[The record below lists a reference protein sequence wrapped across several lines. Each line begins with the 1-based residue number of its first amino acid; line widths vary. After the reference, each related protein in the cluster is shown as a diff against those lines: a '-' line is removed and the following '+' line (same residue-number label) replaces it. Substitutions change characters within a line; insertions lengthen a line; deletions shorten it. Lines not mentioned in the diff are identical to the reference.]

1 MESRRMEVFKKGGHS
16 PAIEGIDQKIAVAAP
31 ILIAGDVSGA
41 VVLSSDKGDTPSDTD
56 IKLASVAASFLGKQL
71 EQ

>member
-1 MESRRMEVFKKGGHS
+1 MEGRRVEVFKKGEHS

-31 ILIAGDVSGA
+31 IHISGDVSGA
-41 VVLSSDKGDTPSDTD
+41 LVLSRDKGKIPSDSD